1 MEKKIEEMQQGVVTM
16 AVEAYRLNAFVKS
29 LVPRIA
35 DERLL
40 TRLTNQIARFD
51 KMFAEGLN
59 TAGLEWID
67 LTGNEYD
74 PGLPIEP
81 INMEEFTENDE
92 LIIEV
97 MLEPV
102 VKIKDS
108 TEIIKK
114 GIVVLGGKEK

>member
-1 MEKKIEEMQQGVVTM
+1 MEKKVEEMQQGVVTM

-35 DERLL
+35 DERFLK
-40 TRLTNQIARFD
+40 RLTNQIARFD
-51 KMFAEGLN
+51 KTFAEGLN

-67 LTGNEYD
+67 FTGHEYD
-74 PGLPIEP
+74 PGLPVEP

>member
-1 MEKKIEEMQQGVVTM
+1 MEKKVEEMQQGVVTM

-40 TRLTNQIARFD
+40 KRLTNQIARFD

-67 LTGNEYD
+67 VTGHEYD
-74 PGLPIEP
+74 PGLPVEP

>member
-1 MEKKIEEMQQGVVTM
+1 MERKVEEMQQGVVTM

-35 DERLL
+35 DERFLK
-40 TRLTNQIARFD
+40 RLTNQIARFD

-67 LTGNEYD
+67 VTGNEYD

>member
-1 MEKKIEEMQQGVVTM
+1 
-16 AVEAYRLNAFVKS
+16 
-29 LVPRIA
+29 
-35 DERLL
+35 
-40 TRLTNQIARFD
+40 
-51 KMFAEGLN
+51 
-59 TAGLEWID
+59 
-67 LTGNEYD
+67 
-74 PGLPIEP
+74 
-81 INMEEFTENDE
+81 MEEFTENDE

>member
-1 MEKKIEEMQQGVVTM
+1 MERKVEEMQQGVVTM

-35 DERLL
+35 DERFVK
-40 TRLTNQIARFD
+40 RLTNQIARVD

-67 LTGNEYD
+67 VTGNEYD